1 MVSEAHMA
9 EAVRHP
15 VRFRVLRLLLATDT
29 VSTPTLAEA
38 LPGVSRTNLRYHINK
53 LLELGV
59 LVFAGQSRAYGR
71 GKRAHTYRLAADRD
85 QVRTYLWMT
94 KAELLTSAGLDGT
107 AILDPI
113 ALGRLEPLK
122 ASFLFRLAELE
133 RETHQRQATDDAPT
147 TSVAFLMVTGIDL

>member
-29 VSTPTLAEA
+29 VSTPMLADA
-38 LPGVSRTNLRYHINK
+38 LPDVSRTNLRYHINK
-53 LLELGV
+53 LLDLGV

-71 GKRAHTYRLAADRD
+71 GKRAHIYRLAADRS
-85 QVRTYLWMT
+85 QVSTYLWMT
-94 KAELLTSAGLDGT
+94 KAEILTGAGLDGT

-113 ALGRLEPLK
+113 ALSRFEPLK

-133 RETHQRQATDDAPT
+133 RETHQRQATDNAPT
-147 TSVAFLMVTGIDL
+147 TSVAIMIATGIDL